1 MARRF
6 QITAWCHERIRHM
19 MLEPVNCI
27 DATAGTGRDTLFL
40 LELSGPEGTVVSMDI
55 QEEAL
60 RQTRERAMARYP
72 DTWDRRLTLIL
83 DGHEHMDRY
92 FGPES
97 TDLIL
102 FNLGYLPGGDHSL
115 ATKPETTIA
124 GLEQSLG
131 LLRPGGL
138 LSVLIYSGGDSG
150 FEEKDTVLAWAKELD
165 PDQYLVLKEE
175 FHNRPNHPPLPLFIQ
190 KLP

>member
-1 MARRF
+1 
-6 QITAWCHERIRHM
+6 
-19 MLEPVNCI
+19 
-27 DATAGTGRDTLFL
+27 
-40 LELSGPEGTVVSMDI
+40 MDI

-60 RQTRERAMARYP
+60 RQTRERAMAHYP
-72 DTWDRRLTLIL
+72 DIWDRKLRLIH

-92 FGPES
+92 FGPDS
-97 TDLIL
+97 VDLIL

-115 ATKPETTIA
+115 ATKPETTTA
-124 GLEQSLG
+124 GLEQSLA
-131 LLRPGGL
+131 LLKPGGL

-150 FEEKDTVLAWAKELD
+150 FEEKDAVLAWAKELD

-175 FHNRPNHPPLPLFIQ
+175 FYNRPNHPPLPLFIQ